1 MFPPTNKWRALGSF
15 VNTGYKGWNNVH
27 EKQTLHIDN
36 KYHND
41 ATKEASGIIAGISY
55 PHQTSDTLKERQ
67 KTYPKIVEA
76 LATIIHLFVKQSTAY
91 KGTEEKANNSDTVG
105 NPGNFVA
112 IVWEVVN
119 YYPLY
124 NSWTTATTT
133 TTAPTTTTTTTT
145 STKEIFSVIN
155 IYKVSR

>member
-1 MFPPTNKWRALGSF
+1 MYSKKKAVYCINYVLSPPTNKRRALGSF

-91 KGTEEKANNSDTVG
+91 KGTEEKANNSDTAG

-124 NSWTTATTT
+124 NS
-133 TTAPTTTTTTTT
+133 
-145 STKEIFSVIN
+145 
-155 IYKVSR
+155 